1 MSAIFTIGIDLAKN
15 VFAVQGVDATGMP
28 VLLLTG
34 VARSKLLELIAA
46 AAVPHWHG
54 VVLWCGAAP
63 DRASRQA
70 SHPR

>member
-1 MSAIFTIGIDLAKN
+1 
-15 VFAVQGVDATGMP
+15 MP